1 MVPKRFRTVFFML
14 VACFALWGLLNNMT
28 DNLVPAFETIFGI
41 KPSESAG
48 VQISFYGAYAVLA
61 IFAAMMVEEFSYKT
75 GVLTGLG
82 FYMLGAL
89 IYIPACISQSFDM
102 YLLGIFILAGGLSIL
117 ETSCNPYVLSLGP
130 EKTAVRRLN
139 FAQAFNP
146 VGSLA
151 GIFLAK
157 YLILANLEGNSKA
170 VQLFWVCV
178 PYVGLIAVAAV
189 IWFFFIRYKAPE
201 VGSEQYE
208 MPEQDDSMKTGISK
222 PKLIGLYGLC
232 IAVPVAILLIINSV
246 YVSPKLVDAEAAAKT
261 KTNLTAPLIIQEIPR
276 ESITDCA
283 EHGYISTVA
292 TFIERGCSPKL
303 MNEEGKT
310 IVELVNA
317 NIQKHAASVD
327 SLKEEEKSKYTESV
341 NKFRTAISKYTGTPE
356 TDINLMPA
364 EEVSGKAK
372 ALSASLNKT
381 ILKEAKDIEKG
392 KLTPIQITLK
402 GDKKAS
408 EETAKYIETKASAK
422 DVSIW
427 GNMVFQLVF
436 VMLGPIAFTLL
447 IKNYREM
454 LISLLK
460 LPRYWVGV
468 IAQFFYVGVQIAA
481 WTWLNKYCCKQL
493 GIETDDAATYY
504 IISLILFIGCR
515 WVATYYMKKFNPA
528 DMMTLFA
535 VVAIAC
541 CFGTMYLPTKVLF
554 SIGDLPFS
562 TNIICLILMSGGM
575 SLMFPTIYG
584 IALGGLNN
592 RIVKLG
598 AAGLI
603 MAILG
608 GAIITPW
615 MGSIIENAT
624 SMWAFL
630 TPGYDTTWDYA
641 LSTSDAAVRASFIIP
656 AICFTV
662 VLIYSLLFRKPLTS
676 SEK

>member
-1 MVPKRFRTVFFML
+1 MLRRHASLVNIMSKYVKGDMTPVVPKRFRTVFFML

-89 IYIPACISQSFDM
+89 IYIPACIAQSFDM

-201 VGSEQYE
+201 GGSEQYE

-222 PKLIGLYGLC
+222 PKLIGLYLIC
-232 IAVPVAILLIINSV
+232 IAIPVCILLAINTYCANPGVFGKMV
-246 YVSPKLVDAEAAAKT
+246 Y
-261 KTNLTAPLIIQEIPR
+261 
-276 ESITDCA
+276 
-283 EHGYISTVA
+283 
-292 TFIERGCSPKL
+292 
-303 MNEEGKT
+303 
-310 IVELVNA
+310 
-317 NIQKHAASVD
+317 
-327 SLKEEEKSKYTESV
+327 
-341 NKFRTAISKYTGTPE
+341 
-356 TDINLMPA
+356 
-364 EEVSGKAK
+364 
-372 ALSASLNKT
+372 
-381 ILKEAKDIEKG
+381 
-392 KLTPIQITLK
+392 
-402 GDKKAS
+402 
-408 EETAKYIETKASAK
+408 
-422 DVSIW
+422 
-427 GNMVFQLVF
+427 QLLF
-436 VMLGPIAFTLL
+436 VMLGPIAFTLI
-447 IKNYREM
+447 IKNYRHM
-454 LISLLK
+454 LRELLA
-460 LPRYWVGV
+460 LPRYWMGV
-468 IAQFFYVGVQIAA
+468 VAQFFYVGVQIAA

-493 GIETDDAATYY
+493 GLESDTAATYY
-504 IISLILFIGCR
+504 IISLILFIFCR
-515 WVATYYMKKFNPA
+515 WIATYYMKKFNPA
-528 DMMTLFA
+528 DMMSFFA
-535 VVAIAC
+535 IIAIAC
-541 CFGTMYLPTKVLF
+541 CLGTMYLPTHVLF
-554 SIGDLPFS
+554 TIGDLPFS
-562 TNIICLILMSGGM
+562 ANIICLILMSGGM

-608 GAIITPW
+608 GAVITPW
-615 MGSIIENAT
+615 MGSIIEST
-624 SMWAFL
+624 ESIWFGL
-630 TPGYDTTWDYA
+630 IPGCDAQWDTE
-641 LSTSDAAVRASFIIP
+641 LKTSDLAVRASFIVP